1 MVCVADDFAVFAEE
15 KTGLVDTAVGI
26 IVAAVTAVR
35 ADVYTGKIAVAVI
48 CGCQIH
54 EGRVT
59 GIWTYHKDKSVHM

>member
-26 IVAAVTAVR
+26 IVAAVTAIG

-48 CGCQIH
+48 CGRQIR
-54 EGRVT
+54 EG
-59 GIWTYHKDKSVHM
+59 

>member
-26 IVAAVTAVR
+26 IVAAVTAIG
-35 ADVYTGKIAVAVI
+35 ADVYTGKIAIAVI
-48 CGCQIH
+48 CGRQIR

-59 GIWTYHKDKSVHM
+59 RTRTYHKDKSVHM